1 MFTGPTLMVLTG
13 RGAFMPD
20 PRIPAPVWI
29 FLLTTALGKVGHRLE
44 NIPEEQQPQT
54 AGDLGTFVAFRYNYN
69 LTRVRV
75 YVCHSRTDRR
85 NDSGQVTADTFHRSS
100 LMGAGTCIPAYI
112 SHVLSLLKST
122 LNSSDS

>member
-13 RGAFMPD
+13 RGAFMP
-20 PRIPAPVWI
+20 APVWI
-29 FLLTTALGKVGHRLE
+29 FLLTTVLGKVGHRLE

-54 AGDLGTFVAFRYNYN
+54 AGDLGTFVAFRYNCN
-69 LTRVRV
+69 LTRVLV
-75 YVCHSRTDRR
+75 YVCHSRTDRQT
-85 NDSGQVTADTFHRSS
+85 DGMTGQVTADTFQRSS